1 MGVEVDSPEFLALP
15 NADIVAGI
23 GPFQASRMTRRTDGG
38 MKLHE
43 RRWWLR
49 YAGRNWNMSTSA
61 RAVTDVGANVLAC
74 GFRGSL
80 KRDLAKQFGV
90 PLAVGRAGH
99 EFVIGDQQIR
109 SNIVHGCGPLVD
121 YVGGVEIMSRR
132 GPQSPAGLPKLT
144 GRGSEIALQT
154 LRDPGD

>member
-1 MGVEVDSPEFLALP
+1 VESF
-15 NADIVAGI
+15 
-23 GPFQASRMTRRTDGG
+23 SKKGG
-38 MKLHE
+38 G
-43 RRWWLR
+43 RDTP
-49 YAGRNWNMSTSA
+49 GRNSTSA
-61 RAVTDVGANVLAC
+61 RAVAYVGANVLAC

-80 KRDLAKQFGV
+80 KCNLPKQFGM
-90 PLAVGRAGH
+90 PLPVGRADH
-99 EFVIGDQQIR
+99 EFVVGDQQIR

-121 YVGGVEIMSRR
+121 YVGGVEIMPRR